1 MEKPDSGLLDPPLK
15 KRDCASYLFN
25 FMPTRVK
32 VTHIIHNF
40 AYQAIVGLKYV
51 ICKGWETSLDY
62 RFCEIGKH
70 HSQHKV
76 GLTLTRY
83 F

>member
-1 MEKPDSGLLDPPLK
+1 MSTDMRYSIL
-15 KRDCASYLFN
+15 CH
-25 FMPTRVK
+25 RVK
-32 VTHIIHNF
+32 RYSHSQNF